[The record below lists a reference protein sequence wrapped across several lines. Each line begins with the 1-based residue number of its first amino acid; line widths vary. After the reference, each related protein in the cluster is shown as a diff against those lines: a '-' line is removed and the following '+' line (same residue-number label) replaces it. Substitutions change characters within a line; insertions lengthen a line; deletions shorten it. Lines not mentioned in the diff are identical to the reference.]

1 MYMFLEVFG
10 DRVPLLF
17 LSHMTKRCG
26 HLSWDIECSQYTF
39 DTTEMIVYPIGM
51 FVDSVVESII
61 DLMNVGVI
69 DIHNLHDVT
78 PCKKEWGI
86 HIKIIVM
93 IQ

>member
-1 MYMFLEVFG
+1 
-10 DRVPLLF
+10 
-17 LSHMTKRCG
+17 
-26 HLSWDIECSQYTF
+26 
-39 DTTEMIVYPIGM
+39 M

-86 HIKIIVM
+86 DAKIKVM
-93 IQ
+93 I